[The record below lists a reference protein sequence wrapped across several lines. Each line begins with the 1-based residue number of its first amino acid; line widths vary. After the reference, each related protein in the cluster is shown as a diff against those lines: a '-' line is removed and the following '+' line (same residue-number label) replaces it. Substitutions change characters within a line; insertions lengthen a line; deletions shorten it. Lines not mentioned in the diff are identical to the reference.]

1 MTFYG
6 IIGNIFTL
14 VKILH
19 KGSADA
25 FLSFRIERIVNVM
38 RTLPK
43 YYDTLSEKEVEFLEL
58 YRKLPKD
65 QRKEFLGQIR
75 ELVRKKYIKKEI
87 ADEEKGV

>member
-1 MTFYG
+1 
-6 IIGNIFTL
+6 
-14 VKILH
+14 
-19 KGSADA
+19 
-25 FLSFRIERIVNVM
+25 M

-75 ELVRKKYIKKEI
+75 ELVRKKYIKEI